1 MSSAV
6 EYDGEPG
13 VQVRADRDA
22 EARAR
27 LDVDV
32 RVDAA
37 LADQAQVGQ
46 ALEQRRTDLGALP
59 DQDERVEALQPLGER
74 FGAPGRGP

>member
-1 MSSAV
+1 MH
-6 EYDGEPG
+6 
-13 VQVRADRDA
+13 VRADRDA

-46 ALEQRRTDLGALP
+46 ALEQRRADLGALA
-59 DQDERVEALQPLGER
+59 DQDERVEALQPLGEAI
-74 FGAPGRGP
+74 GVLDVVA